1 MKQSKSA
8 WTGFVLA
15 LATLTVT
22 VGCASNQRER
32 LPTEFHEWAY
42 TQARTTDVPS
52 QAHSTLEDARQGDT
66 VNFGTTPWGEDTQ
79 FIISDR
85 YFAASGR
92 PCFRGGLR
100 IAAEPDSQTV
110 VVCRY
115 NRDRWVATRAVAEE
129 INVVDHAGA
138 RHSGAGQ

>member
-8 WTGFVLA
+8 WTGLVLA
-15 LATLTVT
+15 LVTLSVT
-22 VGCASNQRER
+22 VGCASNQREQ

-52 QAHSTLEDARQGDT
+52 EAHGVLEDARQGDT
-66 VNFGTTPWGEDTQ
+66 VDFGTTPWGDNTQ
-79 FIISDR
+79 FMITER

-92 PCFRGGLR
+92 PCFRGRLSV
-100 IAAEPDSQTV
+100 AAEADSQTV

-129 INVVDHAGA
+129 INVVDHAEVP
-138 RHSGAGQ
+138 HSGANQ